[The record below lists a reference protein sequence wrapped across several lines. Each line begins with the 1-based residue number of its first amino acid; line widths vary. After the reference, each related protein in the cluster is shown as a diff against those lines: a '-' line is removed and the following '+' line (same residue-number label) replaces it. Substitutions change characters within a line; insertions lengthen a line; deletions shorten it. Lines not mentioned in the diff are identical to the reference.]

1 MKKNDWLL
9 VGITSVF
16 SFLFYKEI
24 LGLNLAI
31 FTWIAMII
39 VPVINKTVLR
49 NKNWITTALGCLIS
63 SILVVYYGNGLSILA
78 NFVSL
83 FLLIGSSMHRKTSVI
98 FSMMYGIGSVL
109 SSPVFFALRLMEQ
122 KEESESKNQTNR
134 KLLLAIIPILIT
146 IIFFFIYRSSNSVF
160 ASFANE
166 INFDWISWD
175 WVTFMFLSLV
185 FLYGYLNP
193 KSILGLVKRD
203 EVDSLDIQSEEHK
216 ELTFF
221 GKTIQLMDEYFSAK
235 VMFISI
241 NILIGIVNLLDF
253 NFIFLDPSL
262 PDNMTY
268 SQFLH
273 QGVGMLVLSI
283 AISIV
288 IILFYFRGQ
297 LNFYKESKTF
307 KFLAYAW
314 MIQNMF
320 LLVSVCMKNN
330 LYIEQ
335 YGLTY
340 KRIGIYIY
348 SILTLIGL
356 FTVLLKIYK
365 VKINMFLVRVNGW
378 SFYTVLLI
386 CSMINWDN
394 VIVDH
399 TQKNKNGYD
408 MLYLMSL
415 NDTTIPSLIEL
426 EKTLELESDKKEF
439 HKHLIGKINH
449 FKKTHKNRTW
459 KSWNYQDHQVNFDMS
474 SYQRTLSLTR

>member
-9 VGITSVF
+9 VGMTSIF
-16 SFLFYKEI
+16 SFLFYKEV
-24 LGLNLAI
+24 LGFNLAI
-31 FTWIAMII
+31 FTWIMIII
-39 VPVINKTVLR
+39 VPMINKKVLQ
-49 NKNWITTALGCLIS
+49 NKNWIAIAIGCLIS
-63 SILVVYYGNGLSILA
+63 SLVVVYYGNGLSILT
-78 NFVSL
+78 NFISL
-83 FLLIGSSMHRKTSVI
+83 FLLIGSSMHRKTSVF
-98 FSMMYGIGSVL
+98 FSLMYGVGSVL
-109 SSPVFFALRLMEQ
+109 TSPLFIALRLIEPEVSTER
-122 KEESESKNQTNR
+122 KSQTNR
-134 KLLLAIIPILIT
+134 KLQLAIIPIGIT
-146 IIFFFIYRSSNSVF
+146 IVFFFIYKNSNTIF
-160 ASFANE
+160 ASFANQ
-166 INFDWISWD
+166 INLDWISWG
-175 WVTFMFLSLV
+175 WITFTLAALIFL
-185 FLYGYLNP
+185 FGYLNP
-193 KSILGLVKRD
+193 KSIEGFVKID
-203 EVDSLDIQSEEHK
+203 EVDSLDLESGDHK
-216 ELTFF
+216 ELNYF

-241 NILIGIVNLLDF
+241 NLLIGIVNLLDF
-253 NFIFLDPSL
+253 NFIFFDSSL

-297 LNFYKESKTF
+297 LNFCNESKTF
-307 KFLAYAW
+307 KLLAYAW
-314 MIQNMF
+314 IIQNMF

-365 VKINMFLVRVNGW
+365 VKINVFLVRVNGW
-378 SFYTVLLI
+378 SFYISLLI
-386 CSMINWDN
+386 FSMVNWDN
-394 VIVDH
+394 VIVDY

-408 MLYLMSL
+408 MIYLMSL

-426 EKTLELESDKKEF
+426 EKTLDDESDKKIF
-439 HKHLIGKINH
+439 NKHLKGKINH
-449 FKKTHKNRTW
+449 FIKTHKNRTW
-459 KSWNYQDHQVNFDMS
+459 KSWNYQDQQVNLKS
-474 SYQRTLSLTR
+474 ITT